1 MLKRHTDV
9 YALSVNASYLCRLQF
24 SLCYHFFTLLQLP
37 ASAYKSIALSAILG
51 QMQTVKFL
59 GKEFNFYMP
68 AILVMISIFTLVRML
83 RKPAKKSKEALLES
97 NELVTCKKMVVTT
110 VLRRQRMQREQKEET
125 TLHYTYTGA
134 SVA

>member
-1 MLKRHTDV
+1 
-9 YALSVNASYLCRLQF
+9 
-24 SLCYHFFTLLQLP
+24 
-37 ASAYKSIALSAILG
+37 
-51 QMQTVKFL
+51 
-59 GKEFNFYMP
+59 MP

>member
-1 MLKRHTDV
+1 
-9 YALSVNASYLCRLQF
+9 
-24 SLCYHFFTLLQLP
+24 
-37 ASAYKSIALSAILG
+37 
-51 QMQTVKFL
+51 
-59 GKEFNFYMP
+59 
-68 AILVMISIFTLVRML
+68 ML